1 MEKPPLGVMPEKL
14 HLQCRLLNILDA
26 IDRYE
31 AAEKIVPVEWKDEV
45 IVILNRMYKRGDL

>member
-1 MEKPPLGVMPEKL
+1 MEKPPLGIMPEKL
-14 HLQCRLLNILDA
+14 HLQCRLLDILDA
-26 IDRYE
+26 IGRYE